1 MNNEV
6 DRRQFLTAVMG
17 SIAAT
22 GLPLSTQAA
31 MGNSESGGHC
41 HRLPY
46 QGIRIIELSN
56 TLTGRLAGL
65 LFADQGAAVLGG
77 RAPG

>member
-1 MNNEV
+1 MAYDVN
-6 DRRQFLTAVMG
+6 RRQFINSVLA

-22 GLPLSTQAA
+22 QLPGSSFAA
-31 MGNSESGGHC
+31 TGNSKSGGG

-65 LFADQGAAVLGG
+65 LFADQGAEVL
-77 RAPG
+77 RRRIPA